1 MVKNQLQK
9 KKLLI
14 ALHYLAMSFFHN
26 IKNLKIL
33 LTIF

>member
-9 KKLLI
+9 KNLLI
-14 ALHYLAMSFFHN
+14 ALHYLAMSFFHY
-26 IKNLKIL
+26 IKHFKIL